1 LWRDAAAHPVSF
13 RDGFATIGNRKA
25 LDMRLAV
32 LWGGIVLWLA
42 GAVATLAQEAWVQ
55 IEARPTLAEAEE
67 RARAYASLFPNVA
80 GFSLDSGWYAIA
92 IGPYSRDAA
101 SVQLGLL
108 KGEGLIPNDSYMAE
122 GDHFVRQFWPVGGAA
137 AAPAPVTDPA
147 PLTEPAPGAA
157 LPEVTEPEAETVLL
171 APVPDETPEQA
182 RQSEEA
188 LSPEARKELQ
198 EALQWFGQYKGA
210 IDGAFGAG
218 TRRSMAAWQMSVG
231 LEGTGILTTA
241 QRDKL
246 LDGFRSERD
255 AIGLT
260 PVNEEEAAIEIV
272 LPLSLVEF
280 DRYQPPFAQYREKGN
295 SGYRVLLISQPG
307 DQSTLSG
314 LYDLMQ
320 TLEVV
325 PVEGERQLNR
335 NTFLLTGANAD
346 VASFT
351 AAELKGGFIKG
362 FTLIWPAADAAR
374 AAKVLEAMKASFRPF
389 GDHALDDSLGEP
401 MAVSR
406 DDLVAGLAVRK
417 PIISRSGFYV
427 DGSGRVATTREVL
440 KNCGRITIDG
450 GIEMAVAAEDAAGGV
465 AILAPA
471 AALAPIGVAELR
483 QTTAASGGEIA
494 VAGYSYPDTLTE
506 PVLTFGTLADT
517 KDLDGNATRER
528 LQLRVLE
535 GDAGGPVIDATGRVI
550 GMLLP
555 RIADEGRVLPDDVNF
570 AADAGVILRAL
581 GGADAIGTPEAGA
594 TSGAMAAEDIARIGR
609 DMTVQVSCWE

>member
-1 LWRDAAAHPVSF
+1 
-13 RDGFATIGNRKA
+13 
-25 LDMRLAV
+25 MRLAV
-32 LWGGIVLWLA
+32 LWGGIVLWLM
-42 GAVATLAQEAWVQ
+42 GAVAALAQEAWVQ

-67 RARAYASLFPNVA
+67 RARAYASLFPNVV
-80 GFSLDSGWYAIA
+80 GYSLDSGWYAIA
-92 IGPYSRDAA
+92 LGPYSRDAA
-101 SVQLGLL
+101 SIQLGLL
-108 KGEGLIPNDSYMAE
+108 KGEGLIPNDSYLAE
-122 GDHFVRQFWPVGGAA
+122 ADHFGSQFWPVGGAA
-137 AAPAPVTDPA
+137 SAPAPVTAPA
-147 PLTEPAPGAA
+147 PEAV
-157 LPEVTEPEAETVLL
+157 LPEVAEPEAETVLL
-171 APVPDETPEQA
+171 APIPDETPEEA
-182 RQSEEA
+182 RASEAA
-188 LSPEARKELQ
+188 LTPETRKELQ

-218 TRRSMAAWQMSVG
+218 TRRSMAAWQMSEG

-241 QRDKL
+241 QRGKL
-246 LDGFRSERD
+246 LDGFRTERD

-260 PVNEEEAAIEIV
+260 PVSEEEAAIEIT

-280 DRYQPPFAQYREKGN
+280 DRYQPPFAQYREMAG

-307 DQSTLSG
+307 DQARLSG
-314 LYDLMQ
+314 LFDLMQ
-320 TLEVV
+320 TLEIV

-335 NTFLLTGANAD
+335 NAFLLTGANA
-346 VASFT
+346 VSASYT
-351 AAELKGGFIKG
+351 MAELRGGFIKG
-362 FTLIWPAADAAR
+362 FTLVWPVADAAR
-374 AAKVLEAMKASFRPF
+374 AAKVLDAMKASFRPF

-406 DDLVAGLAVRK
+406 GDLVAGLQVRK

-427 DGSGRVATTREVL
+427 DGTGRVATTPEVL

-450 GIEMAVAAEDAAGGV
+450 GIEMTVAAEDAAGGV

-471 AALAPIGVAELR
+471 SALAPLGVAALR
-483 QTTAASGGEIA
+483 QTTTASGGEIA

-517 KDLDGNATRER
+517 KDLDGNAARER
-528 LQLRVLE
+528 LQLKALE

-555 RIADEGRVLPDDVNF
+555 RVAEEGRVLPDDVSF

-581 GGADAIGTPEAGA
+581 GSEATADAPQGA
-594 TSGAMAAEDIARIGR
+594 APGAMAAEDIARIGR